1 VSGAQVPPGWS
12 YPKLEKDPT
21 MICPHC
27 NQTIREEQRYLM
39 SVDPDAE
46 TPRWAKSFARY
57 LILFL
62 VLVALFA
69 LLSHAS
75 VL

>member
-1 VSGAQVPPGWS
+1 MSVREAVVAPN
-12 YPKLEKDPT
+12 PKFERDP

-27 NQTIREEQRYLM
+27 SKTIREEERYLM

-46 TPRWAKSFARY
+46 PPRWAKPLARY
-57 LILFL
+57 VILFFA
-62 VLVALFA
+62 LVAVFA

-75 VL
+75 FG

>member
-1 VSGAQVPPGWS
+1 
-12 YPKLEKDPT
+12 

-27 NQTIREEQRYLM
+27 NNTIREEQRYLM
-39 SVDPDAE
+39 SVDPNAE
-46 TPRWAKSFARY
+46 TLPWVKSFARY
-57 LILFL
+57 VVLFL

>member
-1 VSGAQVPPGWS
+1 
-12 YPKLEKDPT
+12 

-27 NQTIREEQRYLM
+27 NRTIREEQRYLM

-46 TPRWAKSFARY
+46 PPRWAQSVARY
-57 LILFL
+57 VILFL
-62 VLVALFA
+62 VLVAVFA

-75 VL
+75 MF

>member
-1 VSGAQVPPGWS
+1 MTFCERLLKAIRI
-12 YPKLEKDPT
+12 T

-27 NQTIREEQRYLM
+27 NRTIREEQRYLM

-46 TPRWAKSFARY
+46 PPRWAQPLARY
-57 LILFL
+57 VVLSL
-62 VLVALFA
+62 VLVAVFA

-75 VL
+75 LF

>member
-1 VSGAQVPPGWS
+1 
-12 YPKLEKDPT
+12 

-27 NQTIREEQRYLM
+27 NSTIREEQRYLM

-46 TPRWAKSFARY
+46 PPRWAQPLARHVV
-57 LILFL
+57 LFL
-62 VLVALFA
+62 VLVAVFA

-75 VL
+75 LF

>member
-1 VSGAQVPPGWS
+1 
-12 YPKLEKDPT
+12 

-46 TPRWAKSFARY
+46 TPTWVKSFARY
-57 LILFL
+57 VILFL

>member
-1 VSGAQVPPGWS
+1 
-12 YPKLEKDPT
+12 

-27 NQTIREEQRYLM
+27 NRTIREEQRYLM

-46 TPRWAKSFARY
+46 TPRWAKSAARY
-57 LILFL
+57 VILFL
-62 VLVALFA
+62 VLVAVFA

-75 VL
+75 LL